1 MNNLSNNRRNTKSFT
16 RENITYCQYLMR
28 LIGRTVMVEYN
39 KSNPKEIIG
48 RLINVGEDFIA
59 VKPPCSPAS
68 IIVVNF
74 DCINKITIIFE
85 EK

>member
-1 MNNLSNNRRNTKSFT
+1 
-16 RENITYCQYLMR
+16 
-28 LIGRTVMVEYN
+28 MVEYN
-39 KSNPKEIIG
+39 KSNPKEIVG
-48 RLINVGEDFIA
+48 RLINVGEDFMA